1 MSEQKPKA
9 AHILACTTER
19 TGLLF
24 IGMGQLAV
32 GARASRRAVL
42 DAVEFEVH
50 SDTMW
55 RSRRDP
61 GSPQPTGGSSADTG
75 QKLPDKG
82 HSSGAVSWEGFSNLP
97 Y

>member
-9 AHILACTTER
+9 AHILACTAER
-19 TGLLF
+19 
-24 IGMGQLAV
+24 LAV
-32 GARASRRAVL
+32 HWNGAACCGWEGKQESNLRCC
-42 DAVEFEVH
+42 EFEVH

-61 GSPQPTGGSSADTG
+61 GSPRPMGGSSADTG

-82 HSSGAVSWEGFSNLP
+82 HSPGAVSWEGFSNLP